1 MKSVNWELIVDIK
14 MDFTAPLRLIHAN
27 FFFVDIVG
35 LSDTT
40 MSTKTQ
46 IKKIETLNKCI
57 SECQAFKSVPI
68 ESLLLLPTGDGCC
81 VGFLQGPELPLM
93 LAIELHQKLA
103 EYNKAKIPSETVRI
117 RIGLHSGNCFIV
129 NDLLGNKNT
138 WGPGII
144 YARRVMDFGDDA
156 HIMMSPS
163 MAEDLRTLS
172 DEYRQIIHPVHDV
185 VLKHGYTMLLYSV
198 YGDGFGNKKH
208 PEKGASIRS
217 KYGDEIIR
225 LQKTT
230 LYPSLDVELSVI
242 DVKKMLVQ
250 HKRTYEVVNIS
261 NEPIKNV
268 LHGIAMDVNIDNIND
283 LNIQVYDEKNREC
296 KITSINVDKP
306 DCKEFTTEFNEPITK
321 DETGRRYTLVYEVE
335 EPERYF
341 ENAFLIDC
349 QKYKMSFKYPKE
361 SGIKRPELIEISQE
375 NDEQTKSKIEP
386 KIEEDESHEIIS
398 WEITDIIKGK
408 TFRIEW

>member
-1 MKSVNWELIVDIK
+1 
-14 MDFTAPLRLIHAN
+14 MDFTKPLSLIHAN

-35 LSDTT
+35 LSDTS

-46 IKKIETLNKCI
+46 IKKIEVLNQCI
-57 SECQAFKSVPI
+57 SECHAFKSVPI
-68 ESLLLLPTGDGCC
+68 ETILLLPTGDGCC
-81 VGFLQGPELPLM
+81 IGFLQGPELPLM
-93 LAIELHQKLA
+93 LAVELHQKLA
-103 EYNKAKIPSETVRI
+103 VYNKAKIPSETVRI

-156 HIMMSPS
+156 HIMMSPT
-163 MAEDLRTLS
+163 MAEGLRTLS

-185 VLKHGYTMLLYSV
+185 ILKHGYTMLLYSV
-198 YGDGFGNKKH
+198 YGEGFGNKKH

-217 KYGDEIIR
+217 KYGEEIIR

-230 LYPSLDVELSVI
+230 LYPSLCVDLNLM
-242 DVKKMLVQ
+242 DPKKMRVQ
-250 HKRTYEVVNIS
+250 HKRTYQVANIS

-268 LHGIAMDVNIDNIND
+268 LHGIAMDVNIDNFND
-283 LNIQVYDEKNREC
+283 LNIQVFDEKDREC

-306 DCKEFTTEFNEPITK
+306 DCKEFTTEFSEPITK
-321 DETGRRYTLVYEVE
+321 GDSGKGYTLVYEVE

-349 QKYKMSFKYPKE
+349 QKYNMSFKYPINA
-361 SGIKRPELIEISQE
+361 GIKRPELIEISQE
-375 NDEQTKSKIEP
+375 NDEQIKSKVMP
-386 KIEEDESHEIIS
+386 KIDKTNSHETVN

>member
-1 MKSVNWELIVDIK
+1 
-14 MDFTAPLRLIHAN
+14 MDFTASLKLIHAN

-35 LSDTT
+35 LSDTS

-57 SECQAFKSVPI
+57 SECHAFKSVPL
-68 ESLLLLPTGDGCC
+68 ESLLMLPTGDGCC
-81 VGFLQGPELPLM
+81 LGFLQGPELPLL
-93 LAIELHQKLA
+93 LAIELHHKLN
-103 EYNKAKIPSETVRI
+103 EYNKAKIPSETIRV
-117 RIGLHSGNCFIV
+117 RIGLHSGNCFLV
-129 NDLLGNKNT
+129 NDLLGNRNT

-156 HIMMSPS
+156 HILMSPS
-163 MAEDLRTLS
+163 MAEDLRSLS
-172 DEYRQIIHPVHDV
+172 DEYRHIIRPVHDV
-185 VLKHGYTMLLYSV
+185 VLKHGQTMLLYSV

-217 KYGDEIIR
+217 RYGEEVIN

-230 LYPSLDVELSVI
+230 LYPSIQVELTVI
-242 DVKKMLVQ
+242 DPKKMLVQ
-250 HKRTYEVVNIS
+250 HKRTYEVINTS
-261 NEPIKNV
+261 QDPIKTV
-268 LHGIAMDVNIDNIND
+268 LHGIAMDVNKEDINE
-283 LNIQVYDEKNREC
+283 LNIQVYDEKHREC

-321 DETGRRYTLVYEVE
+321 GDSGKSYTLIYEVE

-349 QKYKMSFKYPKE
+349 QHCVLSFKYPIGC
-361 SGIKRPELIEISQE
+361 GIKRPEFYDISQE
-375 NDEQTKSKIEP
+375 SETKTKSDLIPTIE
-386 KIEEDESHEIIS
+386 KGTNFEVIKWDMYELL
-398 WEITDIIKGK
+398 KGK

>member
-1 MKSVNWELIVDIK
+1 
-14 MDFTAPLRLIHAN
+14 MDFTKPLSLIHAN

-35 LSDTT
+35 LSDTA

-46 IKKIETLNKCI
+46 IKKIEVLNQCI
-57 SECQAFKSVPI
+57 SECHAFKSVPI
-68 ESLLLLPTGDGCC
+68 ETILLLPTGDGCC
-81 VGFLQGPELPLM
+81 IGFLQGPELPL
-93 LAIELHQKLA
+93 LLSIELHEKLA
-103 EYNKAKIPSETVRI
+103 TYNKAKIPSETVRV

-156 HIMMSPS
+156 HIMMSPT
-163 MAEDLRTLS
+163 MAGNLRELS

-185 VLKHGYTMLLYSV
+185 ILKHGYTMLLYSV
-198 YGDGFGNKKH
+198 YGEGFGNKTH
-208 PEKGASIRS
+208 PEKGASARS

-230 LYPSLDVELSVI
+230 LYPSLSVDLSVM
-242 DVKKMLVQ
+242 DPKKMLVQ
-250 HKRTYEVVNIS
+250 HKRTYEVANIS

-268 LHGIAMDVNIDNIND
+268 LHGIAMDINKDNIND
-283 LNIQVYDEKNREC
+283 LNIQVFDEKNREC

-306 DCKEFTTEFNEPITK
+306 DCKEFTTEFSEPIIK
-321 DETGRRYTLVYEVE
+321 GDSGKGYTLVYEVE

-349 QKYKMSFKYPKE
+349 QEYNMSFKYPTNK
-361 SGIKRPELIEISQE
+361 GVKRPELIEISQE
-375 NDEQTKSKIEP
+375 TDKQTKSKVEP
-386 KIEEDESHEIIS
+386 KIKQLDSQEVVS
-398 WEITDIIKGK
+398 WKITNIIKGK

>member
-1 MKSVNWELIVDIK
+1 
-14 MDFTAPLRLIHAN
+14 MDFTKPLSLIHAN

-35 LSDTT
+35 LSDTA

-46 IKKIETLNKCI
+46 IKKIEVLNQCI
-57 SECQAFKSVPI
+57 SECHAFKSVPI
-68 ESLLLLPTGDGCC
+68 ETILLLPTGDGCC
-81 VGFLQGPELPLM
+81 IGFLQGPELPL
-93 LAIELHQKLA
+93 LLSIELHEKLA
-103 EYNKAKIPSETVRI
+103 VYNKAKIPSETVRI

-156 HIMMSPS
+156 HIMMSPT
-163 MAEDLRTLS
+163 MAGNLRELS

-185 VLKHGYTMLLYSV
+185 ILKHGYTMLLYSV
-198 YGDGFGNKKH
+198 YGEGFGNKKH

-230 LYPSLDVELSVI
+230 LYPSLSVDLSVM
-242 DVKKMLVQ
+242 DPKKMLVQ
-250 HKRTYEVVNIS
+250 HKRTYEVANIS

-268 LHGIAMDVNIDNIND
+268 LHGIAMDVNKDNIND
-283 LNIQVYDEKNREC
+283 LNIQVFDEKNRDC

-306 DCKEFTTEFNEPITK
+306 DCKEFTTEFSEPITK
-321 DETGRRYTLVYEVE
+321 GDSGKGYTLVYEVE

-349 QKYKMSFKYPKE
+349 QKYNMSFKYPTNTE
-361 SGIKRPELIEISQE
+361 IKRPELIEISQE
-375 NDEQTKSKIEP
+375 NDEQKKSKIEP
-386 KIEEDESHEIIS
+386 KIIKTNSHEIVS

>member
-1 MKSVNWELIVDIK
+1 
-14 MDFTAPLRLIHAN
+14 MDFTASLRLIHAN

-46 IKKIETLNKCI
+46 IKKIETLNQLM
-57 SECQAFKSVPI
+57 SECHAFKSVPA

-81 VGFLQGPELPLM
+81 LGFLQGPELPLL

-103 EYNKAKIPSETVRI
+103 AYNKAKIPSETVRV

-129 NDLLGNKNT
+129 NDVLGNRNT

-144 YARRVMDFGDDA
+144 YARRVMDFGDDG
-156 HIMMSPS
+156 HILMTPT
-163 MAEDLRTLS
+163 MAGDLRSLS
-172 DEYRQIIHPVHDV
+172 DEYRHIIHPVHDV
-185 VLKHGYTMLLYSV
+185 VLKHGFTMLLYSV

-208 PEKGASIRS
+208 PEKGKADKS
-217 KYGDEIIR
+217 KFGEEVLR

-230 LYPSLDVELSVI
+230 LYPSVNVELSVI
-242 DVKKMLVQ
+242 DPKKMLVQ
-250 HKRTYEVVNIS
+250 HKRTYEVVNTS

-268 LHGIAMDVNIDNIND
+268 LHGIAMDVNKDDIND
-283 LNIQVYDEKNREC
+283 LNIQVYDEKGREC

-306 DCKEFTTEFNEPITK
+306 DCKEFTTQFNEPITK
-321 DETGRRYTLVYEVE
+321 EDTGKRYTLVYEVE

-349 QKYKMSFKYPKE
+349 QNYKMSFKYPIGN
-361 SGIKRPELIEISQE
+361 GIKRPELYEISQE
-375 NDEQTKSKIEP
+375 SETKTKSTYTPTIQTEGNF
-386 KIEEDESHEIIS
+386 EIVK
-398 WEITDIIKGK
+398 WEMDDLLKGV
-408 TFRIEW
+408 TLRIEW

>member
-1 MKSVNWELIVDIK
+1 
-14 MDFTAPLRLIHAN
+14 MDFTASLKLIHAN

-57 SECQAFKSVPI
+57 SECKSFKSVPI

-81 VGFLQGPELPLM
+81 IGFLQGPELPLL
-93 LAIELHQKLA
+93 LAIELHSKLA
-103 EYNKAKIPSETVRI
+103 EYNKGKIPSETVRI

-129 NDLLGNKNT
+129 NDLLGNRNT

-144 YARRVMDFGDDA
+144 YARRVMDFGDDG
-156 HIMMSPS
+156 HILLSPTL
-163 MAEDLRTLS
+163 AEDLRSLS
-172 DEYRQIIHPVHDV
+172 DEYYAIIKPVHDV
-185 VLKHGYTMLLYSV
+185 LLKHGFTMLLYSA

-217 KYGDEIIR
+217 KYGEDIIR

-230 LYPSLDVELSVI
+230 LYPSIDLELTVLESE
-242 DVKKMLVQ
+242 KMLVR

-268 LHGIAMDVNIDNIND
+268 LHGIAMDVNIPDFND
-283 LNIQVYDEKNREC
+283 LKIQVYDEKGREC

-306 DCKEFTTEFNEPITK
+306 DCKEFTTEFSEAITK
-321 DETGRRYTLVYEVE
+321 EDKGRKYTLQYEVE

-349 QKYKMSFKYPKE
+349 QKFNMAFKYPTGN
-361 SGIKRPELIEISQE
+361 GIKRPQLLEINQETEKSTPSKIDPIITRDGKFEKVKWEIS
-375 NDEQTKSKIEP
+375 DIP
-386 KIEEDESHEIIS
+386 K
-398 WEITDIIKGK
+398 GR
-408 TFRIEW
+408 TFRIDW

>member
-1 MKSVNWELIVDIK
+1 
-14 MDFTAPLRLIHAN
+14 MDFTAKLKLIHAN

-46 IKKIETLNKCI
+46 IKKIETLNQLM
-57 SECQAFKSVPI
+57 SECHAFKSVPS

-81 VGFLQGPELPLM
+81 LGFLQGPELPLL
-93 LAIELHQKLA
+93 LAIELHEKLA
-103 EYNKAKIPSETVRI
+103 VYNKAKIPSETVRV
-117 RIGLHSGNCFIV
+117 RIGLHSGNCFLV
-129 NDLLGNKNT
+129 DDVLGNRNT

-156 HIMMSPS
+156 HILMTPT
-163 MAEDLRTLS
+163 MAGDLRSLS

-185 VLKHGYTMLLYSV
+185 ILKHGFTMLLYSV
-198 YGDGFGNKKH
+198 FGDGFGNKKH
-208 PEKGASIRS
+208 PQKGADTRS
-217 KYGDEIIR
+217 RYGEETLR

-230 LYPSLDVELSVI
+230 LYPSVTVDLSVI
-242 DVKKMLVQ
+242 DPKKMRVQ
-250 HKRTYEVVNIS
+250 HKRTYEVANTS

-268 LHGIAMDVNIDNIND
+268 LHGVAMDVDVEDIND

-306 DCKEFTTEFNEPITK
+306 DCKEFTTMFSDPITK
-321 DETGRRYTLVYEVE
+321 GETGRKYTLIYEVE

-349 QKYKMSFKYPKE
+349 QQFVMSFKYPIN
-361 SGIKRPELIEISQE
+361 SGIKRPELYEILQE
-375 NDEQTKSKIEP
+375 SETKTKSPIVPTIE
-386 KIEEDESHEIIS
+386 KEGNIEMVK
-398 WEITDIIKGK
+398 WEMVDLVKGK
-408 TFRIEW
+408 TLRIEW

>member
-1 MKSVNWELIVDIK
+1 
-14 MDFTAPLRLIHAN
+14 MDFTAKLKLIHAN

-46 IKKIETLNKCI
+46 IKKIETLNQLM
-57 SECQAFKSVPI
+57 SECHAFKSVPS

-81 VGFLQGPELPLM
+81 LGFLQGPELPLL
-93 LAIELHQKLA
+93 LAIELHEKLA
-103 EYNKAKIPSETVRI
+103 VYNKAKIPSETVRV
-117 RIGLHSGNCFIV
+117 RIGLHSGNCFLV
-129 NDLLGNKNT
+129 DDVLGNRNT

-156 HIMMSPS
+156 HILMTPT
-163 MAEDLRTLS
+163 MAGDLRSLS

-185 VLKHGYTMLLYSV
+185 ILKHGFTMLLYSV
-198 YGDGFGNKKH
+198 FGDGFGNKKH
-208 PEKGASIRS
+208 PQKGADTRS
-217 KYGDEIIR
+217 RYGEETLR

-230 LYPSLDVELSVI
+230 LYPSVTVDLSVI
-242 DVKKMLVQ
+242 DPKKMRVQ
-250 HKRTYEVVNIS
+250 HKRTYEVANTS

-268 LHGIAMDVNIDNIND
+268 LHGVAMDVDVEDIND

-306 DCKEFTTEFNEPITK
+306 DCKEFTTMFSDPITK
-321 DETGRRYTLVYEVE
+321 GETGRKYTLIYEVE

-349 QKYKMSFKYPKE
+349 QQFTMSFKYPIN
-361 SGIKRPELIEISQE
+361 SGIKRPELYEILQE
-375 NDEQTKSKIEP
+375 SETKTKSPVVPTIE
-386 KIEEDESHEIIS
+386 KEGNIEMVK
-398 WEITDIIKGK
+398 WEMVDLVKGK
-408 TFRIEW
+408 TLRIEW

>member
-1 MKSVNWELIVDIK
+1 
-14 MDFTAPLRLIHAN
+14 MDFTASLKLIHAN

-57 SECQAFKSVPI
+57 SECKSFKSVPI

-81 VGFLQGPELPLM
+81 IGFLQGPELPLL
-93 LAIELHQKLA
+93 LAIDLHEKLA
-103 EYNKAKIPSETVRI
+103 EYNKGKIPSEAVRI

-129 NDLLGNKNT
+129 NDLLGNRNT

-144 YARRVMDFGDDA
+144 YARRVMDFGDDG
-156 HIMMSPS
+156 HILLSPTL
-163 MAEDLRTLS
+163 AEDLRSLS
-172 DEYRQIIHPVHDV
+172 DEYYAIIKPVHDV
-185 VLKHGYTMLLYSV
+185 LLKHGFTMLLYSA

-217 KYGDEIIR
+217 KYGEDIIR

-230 LYPSLDVELSVI
+230 LYPSIDLELTVLESE
-242 DVKKMLVQ
+242 KMLVR

-268 LHGIAMDVNIDNIND
+268 LHGIAMDVNIPDFND
-283 LNIQVYDEKNREC
+283 LKIQVYDEKGREC

-306 DCKEFTTEFNEPITK
+306 DCKEFTTEFSEAITK
-321 DETGRRYTLVYEVE
+321 EDKGRKYTLQYEVE

-349 QKYKMSFKYPKE
+349 QKFNMAFKYPTGN
-361 SGIKRPELIEISQE
+361 GIKRPQLLEINQETEKSTPSKIAPKITQDGKFEKVKWEIS
-375 NDEQTKSKIEP
+375 DIP
-386 KIEEDESHEIIS
+386 K
-398 WEITDIIKGK
+398 GR
-408 TFRIEW
+408 TFRIDW

>member
-1 MKSVNWELIVDIK
+1 
-14 MDFTAPLRLIHAN
+14 MDFTASLKLIHAN

-57 SECQAFKSVPI
+57 SECKSFKSVPI

-81 VGFLQGPELPLM
+81 IGFLQGPELPLL
-93 LAIELHQKLA
+93 LAIELHSKLA
-103 EYNKAKIPSETVRI
+103 EYNKGKIPSETVRI

-129 NDLLGNKNT
+129 NDLLGNRNT

-144 YARRVMDFGDDA
+144 YARRVMDFGDDG
-156 HIMMSPS
+156 HILLSPTL
-163 MAEDLRTLS
+163 AEDLRSLS
-172 DEYRQIIHPVHDV
+172 DEYYAIIKPVHDV
-185 VLKHGYTMLLYSV
+185 LLKHGFTMLLYSA

-217 KYGDEIIR
+217 KYGEDIIR

-230 LYPSLDVELSVI
+230 LYPSIDLELTVLESE
-242 DVKKMLVQ
+242 KMLVR

-268 LHGIAMDVNIDNIND
+268 LHGIAMDVNIPDFND
-283 LNIQVYDEKNREC
+283 LKIQVYDEKGREC

-306 DCKEFTTEFNEPITK
+306 DCKEFTTEFSEAITK
-321 DETGRRYTLVYEVE
+321 EDKGRKYTLQYEVE

-349 QKYKMSFKYPKE
+349 QKFNMAFKYPTGN
-361 SGIKRPELIEISQE
+361 GIKRPQLLEINQETEKSTPSKIDPIITRDGKFEKVKWEIS
-375 NDEQTKSKIEP
+375 NIP
-386 KIEEDESHEIIS
+386 K
-398 WEITDIIKGK
+398 GR
-408 TFRIEW
+408 TFRIDW

>member
-1 MKSVNWELIVDIK
+1 
-14 MDFTAPLRLIHAN
+14 MDFTKPLSLIHAN

-35 LSDTT
+35 LSDTA

-46 IKKIETLNKCI
+46 IKKIEVLNQCI
-57 SECQAFKSVPI
+57 SECHAFKSVPI
-68 ESLLLLPTGDGCC
+68 ETILLLPTGDGCC
-81 VGFLQGPELPLM
+81 IGFLQGPELPLM
-93 LAIELHQKLA
+93 LAVELHQKLA
-103 EYNKAKIPSETVRI
+103 VYNKAKIPSETVRI

-156 HIMMSPS
+156 HIMMSPT
-163 MAEDLRTLS
+163 MAEGLRTLS

-185 VLKHGYTMLLYSV
+185 ILKHGYTMLLYSV
-198 YGDGFGNKKH
+198 YGEGFGNRKH

-217 KYGDEIIR
+217 KYGEETIR

-230 LYPSLDVELSVI
+230 LYPSLCVDLNLM
-242 DVKKMLVQ
+242 DPKKMRVQ
-250 HKRTYEVVNIS
+250 HKRTYQVANIS

-268 LHGIAMDVNIDNIND
+268 LHGIAMDVNIDNFND
-283 LNIQVYDEKNREC
+283 LNIQVFDEKDREC

-306 DCKEFTTEFNEPITK
+306 DCKEFTTEFSEPITK
-321 DETGRRYTLVYEVE
+321 GDSGKGYTLVYEVE

-349 QKYKMSFKYPKE
+349 QKYNMSFKYPINA
-361 SGIKRPELIEISQE
+361 GIKRPELIEISQE
-375 NDEQTKSKIEP
+375 DDEQTKSKVTS
-386 KIEEDESHEIIS
+386 KIDQTNSHETVN

>member
-1 MKSVNWELIVDIK
+1 
-14 MDFTAPLRLIHAN
+14 MDFTASLKLIHAN

-57 SECQAFKSVPI
+57 SECKSFKSVPI

-81 VGFLQGPELPLM
+81 IGFLQGPELPLL
-93 LAIELHQKLA
+93 LAIELHSKLA
-103 EYNKAKIPSETVRI
+103 EYNKGKIPSETVRI

-129 NDLLGNKNT
+129 NDLLGNRNT

-144 YARRVMDFGDDA
+144 YARRVMDFGDDG
-156 HIMMSPS
+156 HILLSPTL
-163 MAEDLRTLS
+163 AEDLRSLS
-172 DEYRQIIHPVHDV
+172 DEYYAIIKPVHDV
-185 VLKHGYTMLLYSV
+185 LLKHGFTMLLYSA

-217 KYGDEIIR
+217 KYGEDIIR

-230 LYPSLDVELSVI
+230 LYPSIDLELTVLESE
-242 DVKKMLVQ
+242 KMLVR

-268 LHGIAMDVNIDNIND
+268 LHGIAMDVNIPDFND
-283 LNIQVYDEKNREC
+283 LKIQVYDEKGREC

-306 DCKEFTTEFNEPITK
+306 DCKEFTTEFSEAITK
-321 DETGRRYTLVYEVE
+321 EDKGRKYTLQYEVE

-349 QKYKMSFKYPKE
+349 QKFNMAFKYPTE
-361 SGIKRPELIEISQE
+361 NGIKRPQLLEINQETEKSTPSKIDPIITRDGKFEKVKWEIS
-375 NDEQTKSKIEP
+375 DIP
-386 KIEEDESHEIIS
+386 K
-398 WEITDIIKGK
+398 GR
-408 TFRIEW
+408 TFRIDW